1 MASSPAINID
11 ALESEFQDGC
21 LADIEELRAL
31 GYYPTRFVQMVGE
44 LGAREAA
51 RRLINSQEPPEGF
64 YRLWEMGRLGNSV
77 EAYVYN
83 NRRFWVLFDS
93 QTLTNCENRLR
104 EVGYLQPN
112 MR

>member
-1 MASSPAINID
+1 MASTAINIE
-11 ALESEFQDGC
+11 ALEREFQDGC
-21 LADIEELRAL
+21 LVDIEELRAL

-64 YRLWEMGRLGNSV
+64 YRLWDMGRLGNSV

-83 NRRFWVLFDS
+83 NPRFWVLFDPP
-93 QTLTNCENRLR
+93 TVANCERRLR
-104 EVGYLQPN
+104 EVNYLPPTTP
-112 MR
+112 